1 METVTAD
8 RVIEWGVAT
17 LTRAGQA
24 VCGDRYVVKAFPDG
38 VLVAAIDG
46 IGHGHEAADA
56 ANIAVTIL
64 EAYSDESVLSLLKR
78 CHEDLKT
85 TRGVVLSV
93 ASFSAA
99 ESTMTWLGVGNVEGR
114 LLRADSL
121 AQPRHES
128 LVLRGGVVGGQLPTL
143 YASMLRVAPGDTL
156 GFATDGI
163 RSDFPER
170 LTVSESP
177 QRAADRILAGYSK
190 QTDDALVLIARFV
203 RQP

>member
-1 METVTAD
+1 METVRAGP
-8 RVIEWGVAT
+8 VIEWGVAM
-17 LTRAGQA
+17 LTRPSQA
-24 VCGDRYVVKAFPDG
+24 VCGDRHVVKAFPDG
-38 VLVAAIDG
+38 ALVAAIDG
-46 IGHGHEAADA
+46 IGHGDEAADA
-56 ANIAVTIL
+56 ANIAVAIL
-64 EAYSDESVLSLLKR
+64 ETYSDESVLSLLER
-78 CHEDLKT
+78 CHHDLRT

-93 ASFSAA
+93 ASFCAV
-99 ESTMTWLGVGNVEGR
+99 ESTMTWVGVGNVEGR
-114 LLRADSL
+114 LLRADPR

-143 YASMLRVAPGDTL
+143 SASMLRVAPGDTL